1 MLRGWPGGTLRLGQ
15 ARRDEVKNILVLTEY
30 FTAGG
35 LETQLRSQA
44 RSLGEHGI
52 RMHLATSSP
61 RSDLAENAFA
71 SALYDLPMQTSAGI
85 FLETISKVE
94 ALVDE
99 FDIDLIHAHPFFSF
113 MVGMV
118 VAQRRKLPLVSTL
131 HGPSSI
137 SLGGETIYDILFQ
150 KALLPRTSLLI
161 AVSPEVEFL
170 ARAAAPCMPV
180 VLPNAVQVNVSAPPA
195 PDPGLP
201 WVWAG
206 RLDHEK
212 IVGLRALIAEVLRLK
227 RNTLHIYGEGP
238 EVEALRKQL
247 AEEDP
252 QSEWVAYKGWD
263 DNFSDNLSS
272 YSLVAGMG
280 RVLLEGAA
288 ASRPCLLVG
297 YDGIKGIMSEAD
309 MEQAAA
315 WNFSGRGLRSITPPE
330 FEHQLHALQQSP
342 QQFLHYEWVKRYRS
356 AEVVWEEYRRKLYG
370 LKPFAAE
377 VVEDFIGCLKYSG
390 SSGIPVWG
398 DNRVYVILGNLNK
411 FRDEIK

>member
-1 MLRGWPGGTLRLGQ
+1 MLRGWSGGTLRLGQ

-30 FTAGG
+30 FAAGG

-52 RMHLATSSP
+52 QMHLAASSP

-71 SALYDLPMQTSAGI
+71 SALYDLPMQTSADI
-85 FLETISKVE
+85 FLETIAKVE
-94 ALVDE
+94 ECVDE
-99 FDIDLIHAHPFFSF
+99 YDIDLIHAHPFFSF

-137 SLGGETIYDILFQ
+137 SLGGETIYDLLFQ
-150 KALLPRTSLLI
+150 KALLPGSSLLI
-161 AVSPEVEFL
+161 AVSPEVQFL
-170 ARAAAPCMPV
+170 ARAAAPCLPV
-180 VLPNAVQVNVSAPPA
+180 VLPNAVQVDEIAPPA

-201 WVWAG
+201 WAWAG

-227 RNTLHIYGEGP
+227 RNTLHIYGEGS
-238 EVEALRKQL
+238 EVEALSKQL

-252 QSEWVAYKGWD
+252 QSEWIVYKGWD

-280 RVLLEGAA
+280 RVLLESAA

-297 YDGIKGIMSEAD
+297 YDGVKGVMSEAD
-309 MEQAAA
+309 MEQAAD
-315 WNFSGRGLRSITPPE
+315 WNFSGRGLRSITPRE
-330 FEHQLHALQQSP
+330 FEDQLHALQQSP
-342 QQFLHYEWVKRYRS
+342 QQFMHHGWVKRHRS
-356 AEVVWEEYRRKLYG
+356 AEVVWEEYRRKVSG
-370 LKPFAAE
+370 LNPFASD

-390 SSGIPVWG
+390 SSGMPVWG
-398 DNRVYVILGNLNK
+398 DHRVYVILNNLNK
-411 FRDEIK
+411 FREESR